1 MAAELRKMLDRGI
14 RARNRGNY
22 GGERSD
28 DSRLGPLESQS
39 ARLKAKRP
47 FRSVQDKPLQT
58 SYIGDYS
65 QRKTF
70 AETAVQMMKMMIR
83 AATSTACADH
93 VSPLQIPCS
102 SETA

>member
-1 MAAELRKMLDRGI
+1 MAAELWQMLDRGI
-14 RARNRGNY
+14 SAGNRGNY
-22 GGERSD
+22 GGERSG

-39 ARLKAKRP
+39 ARLKASRP

-65 QRKTF
+65 QRKIF
-70 AETAVQMMKMMIR
+70 AETAVQMMNTMMS
-83 AATSTACADH
+83 AATSTTWADH
-93 VSPLQIPCS
+93 LSPLQIPCS